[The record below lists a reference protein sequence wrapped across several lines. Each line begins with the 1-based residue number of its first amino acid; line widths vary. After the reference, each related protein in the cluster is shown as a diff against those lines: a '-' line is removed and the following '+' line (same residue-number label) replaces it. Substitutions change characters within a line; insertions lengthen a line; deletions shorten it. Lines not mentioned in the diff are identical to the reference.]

1 MAGKAYEALARA
13 KQKEDAARAEKRRAE
28 KMIMEERA
36 SALTKHFP
44 VLNKT
49 EMQNGVPVPK
59 VGDVDKF
66 VAHLR
71 ELYDASLKGESS
83 TAGAPQEQSEPYV
96 HASQGY
102 GYQSTDG

>member
-71 ELYDASLKGESS
+71 ELYDASL
-83 TAGAPQEQSEPYV
+83 
-96 HASQGY
+96 
-102 GYQSTDG
+102 